1 MIDRV
6 EERMDECKGRI
17 NCILEYFSAV
27 TLDRMLSSPAWDVGQ
42 RARGILTKAA
52 GRSQRPALA
61 RQGGAKIGQGL
72 TDRLVNKFVTGR
84 RV

>member
-17 NCILEYFSAV
+17 SCMLEYFSAV
-27 TLDRMLSSPAWDVGQ
+27 TLDRVLSFPDWDVGQ
-42 RARGILTKAA
+42 RARGILTEAA

-61 RQGGAKIGQGL
+61 RQGGAKMG
-72 TDRLVNKFVTGR
+72 
-84 RV
+84 